1 MEDWGSVLISW
12 EKVYQGRK
20 EGGLDVL
27 GIEIHNKA
35 FLMKHIHKFFY
46 HFDLPWVNIISD
58 SYYSDGPPDDRM
70 VGSFW
75 WKSVLKLMPHFK
87 IVTHCQI
94 GEGETILLWCDK
106 WNAQSCAN
114 IFPKL
119 HIFVISNYTSSNRP
133 LSAQIL
139 LISSIDL
146 FLSKPSISLNSC
158 RQ

>member
-20 EGGLDVL
+20 EGGLGVL

-46 HFDLPWVNIISD
+46 HFDLHWVNIIWD

-94 GEGETILLWCDK
+94 GRVKPFCFG
-106 WNAQSCAN
+106 
-114 IFPKL
+114 
-119 HIFVISNYTSSNRP
+119 VINGMHNLVLTS
-133 LSAQIL
+133 
-139 LISSIDL
+139 
-146 FLSKPSISLNSC
+146 FLNCTSL
-158 RQ
+158 